1 LALATIALAT
11 RMNYDASSDG
21 PDTTATRTA
30 DRIAAALPRGATDPQ
45 QVYVRSRRPLSPHDL
60 DPLRRALTRVHG
72 VSSVAG
78 AVLTRDRGG
87 ARVDVVLDASST
99 TKTATDIARGPLR
112 DAAHRAAPTG
122 TTSMVGGSAAIFADV
137 SDSVTRDLR
146 LIFPVAA
153 GLILLIL
160 MLALRSAVAPL
171 YLLAAVALE
180 FAATLGAAVLIFQ
193 QLAGEPGVA
202 FTMPLVLFLFV
213 VALGTDYNI
222 LMTARL
228 REEMRAGVPVRR
240 AVAEAVSHVAPA
252 IAAAGLV
259 LSASF
264 ATLMLASDSGSR
276 QMGFAMAFGI
286 LLAAFA
292 VSSTLVPAIT
302 AIAGR
307 RAWWPGRSD
316 RTRSA
321 APAQPR
327 AGDDPALL
335 PA

>member
-1 LALATIALAT
+1 
-11 RMNYDASSDG
+11 
-21 PDTTATRTA
+21 
-30 DRIAAALPRGATDPQ
+30 
-45 QVYVRSRRPLSPHDL
+45 
-60 DPLRRALTRVHG
+60 
-72 VSSVAG
+72 
-78 AVLTRDRGG
+78 
-87 ARVDVVLDASST
+87 
-99 TKTATDIARGPLR
+99 
-112 DAAHRAAPTG
+112 
-122 TTSMVGGSAAIFADV
+122 
-137 SDSVTRDLR
+137 
-146 LIFPVAA
+146 
-153 GLILLIL
+153 
-160 MLALRSAVAPL
+160 
-171 YLLAAVALE
+171 
-180 FAATLGAAVLIFQ
+180 
-193 QLAGEPGVA
+193 
-202 FTMPLVLFLFV
+202 MPLVLFLFV

-228 REEMRAGVPVRR
+228 REEMLDGVPVRR
-240 AVAEAVSHVAPA
+240 AVAEAARHVAPA

-264 ATLMLASDSGSR
+264 ATLMFASDSGSR

-307 RAWWPGRSD
+307 RAWWPGRSA

-327 AGDDPALL
+327 TGEDPALL